1 MKNINSTLFTEAH
14 KMTKMEISMS
24 QRNVAITIKPTE
36 TYRYKFGQW
45 LVFLKT
51 AMTNQLGITSINQSV
66 AYVPILDH
74 DKASYSLSLPLVL
87 NKTVYSSIGTYSEHY
102 HLNKYVTSYIKNNTF
117 LLCLL
122 AIQLL
127 FITLIFTAKF

>member
-1 MKNINSTLFTEAH
+1 MKNTNSTLFIEAH
-14 KMTKMEISMS
+14 KMTKL
-24 QRNVAITIKPTE
+24 TIKPDE

-45 LVFLKT
+45 LIFLKT
-51 AMTNQLGITSINQSV
+51 AMTNQLGITNVNQSV
-66 AYVPILDH
+66 CYVPVLSH
-74 DKASYSLSLPLVL
+74 DGISYNSPI
-87 NKTVYSSIGTYSEHY
+87 KTG
-102 HLNKYVTSYIKNNTF
+102 YIKNNTF